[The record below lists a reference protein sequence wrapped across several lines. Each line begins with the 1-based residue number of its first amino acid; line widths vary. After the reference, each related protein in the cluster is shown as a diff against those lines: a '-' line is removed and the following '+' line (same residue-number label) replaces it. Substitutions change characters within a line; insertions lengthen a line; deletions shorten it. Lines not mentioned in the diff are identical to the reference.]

1 MSYNTIKINNHS
13 DNFEEYVADAA
24 LYPGMLLELNTDNEV
39 KKHATA
45 GGNVGSKM
53 FALEDTFQ
61 GNGIDDAYAAGDRVR
76 VWFPSPGDIVL
87 AILADG
93 QDVAE
98 GDILES
104 NGNGYLQKITPE
116 EVSASGQDTA
126 FAIYH
131 ASIVGVS
138 LEEMDASADSSGQ
151 DIGVTGLGVNKR
163 IRVRI
168 T

>member
-24 LYPGMLLELNTDNEV
+24 IYPGMLLELNTDNEV
-39 KKHATA
+39 KAHATS
-45 GGNVGSKM
+45 GGNIGSLM
-53 FALEDTFQ
+53 FALEDAFQ
-61 GNGIDDAYAAGDRVR
+61 GNGIDTAYAAGDRVR
-76 VWFPSPGDIVL
+76 VWFPQSGDIVL
-87 AILADG
+87 GILADG

-98 GDILES
+98 GTLLES
-104 NGNGYLQKITPE
+104 NGAGYLQAITPE

-131 ASIVGVS
+131 ASVVGIS

-168 T
+168 R

>member
-1 MSYNTIKINNHS
+1 MSFNTIKINNHS

-24 LYPGMLLELNTDNEV
+24 ILPGTLLELNTDNEV
-39 KKHATA
+39 KVHATA
-45 GGNVGSKM
+45 GGNVGPKM
-53 FALEDTFQ
+53 FALEDAFQ
-61 GNGIDDAYAAGDRVR
+61 GKGIDDAYAAGDRVR

-98 GDILES
+98 GTLLES
-104 NGNGYLQKITPE
+104 NGAGYLTAH
-116 EVSASGQDTA
+116 SADEASVLPNVQSNPIV
-126 FAIYH
+126 AI
-131 ASIVGVS
+131 S

-151 DIGVTGLGVNKR
+151 DLAGGLGANKR

-168 T
+168 V

>member
-24 LYPGMLLELNTDNEV
+24 ILPGSLLELNTDNEV
-39 KKHATA
+39 KVHATA
-45 GGNVGSKM
+45 GGNVGPKM
-53 FALEDTFQ
+53 FALEDAFE
-61 GNGIDDAYAAGDRVR
+61 GKGIDDAYAAGDRVR

-98 GDILES
+98 GTLLES
-104 NGNGYLQKITPE
+104 NGSGYLTAH
-116 EVSASGQDTA
+116 SADE
-126 FAIYH
+126 
-131 ASIVGVS
+131 ASILPNVQTNMIVAMS

-151 DIGVTGLGVNKR
+151 DVGGGLGANKR

-168 T
+168 V

>member
-24 LYPGMLLELNTDNEV
+24 ILPGCLLELNTDNEV
-39 KKHATA
+39 KVHATA
-45 GGNVGSKM
+45 GGNVGPKM
-53 FALEDTFQ
+53 FAIEDVFQ
-61 GNGIDDAYAAGDRVR
+61 GEGIDDAYAAGDRVR

-93 QDVAE
+93 QSVGE
-98 GDILES
+98 GDLLES
-104 NGNGYLQKITPE
+104 NGAGYLTAH
-116 EVSASGQDTA
+116 SADE
-126 FAIYH
+126 
-131 ASIVGVS
+131 ASVLPNVQTNMIVGIS

-151 DIGVTGLGVNKR
+151 SVGGGLGANKR

-168 T
+168 V